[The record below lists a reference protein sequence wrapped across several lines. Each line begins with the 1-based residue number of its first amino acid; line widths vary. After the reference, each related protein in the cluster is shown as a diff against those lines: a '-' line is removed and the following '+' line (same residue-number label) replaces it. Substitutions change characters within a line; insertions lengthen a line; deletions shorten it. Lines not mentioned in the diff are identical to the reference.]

1 MLRHIVL
8 LRMNATSDAEREA
21 SIARL
26 TEALTSLPTHIDQI
40 RVLTVGANVVVRPGN
55 WDLALTVDVD
65 DASALEEYRGHPEHQ
80 KVLALINELV
90 ADRCAVD
97 FVVANDAT

>member
-21 SIARL
+21 SVARL
-26 TEALTSLPTHIDQI
+26 SEALTALPALIDQI
-40 RVLTVGANVVVRPGN
+40 RELSVGANVVVRPGN

-65 DASALEEYRGHPEHQ
+65 DAAALEEYREHPDHQ
-80 KVLALINELV
+80 KVLRLINELV

-97 FVVANDAT
+97 FAV